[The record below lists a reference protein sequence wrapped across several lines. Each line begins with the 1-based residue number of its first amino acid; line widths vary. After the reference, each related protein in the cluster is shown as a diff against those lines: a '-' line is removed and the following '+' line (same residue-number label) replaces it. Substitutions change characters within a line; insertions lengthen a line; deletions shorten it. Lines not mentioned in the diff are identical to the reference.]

1 MSFKKTPY
9 QYYPVNN
16 LASGAEHKEAVVG
29 NFIILL
35 NYTGVSDDVYVS
47 FGDESYQI
55 LPKGIAVKLP
65 PEEEFKKIRFKQL
78 SGATQSFAFAVTT
91 GEVYDSRLVLSVASL
106 DVNTSSNAVES
117 PDAYAADE
125 TPAIAVAADSEVRE
139 VVLQN
144 NGDEDIWLGDEDIDP
159 ATSRGYKLEAG
170 VSTVW
175 TCAGD
180 VYAACA
186 SGLTST
192 LSIVKLKKV

>member
-16 LASGAEHKEAVVG
+16 LATGVEHKEAVVG

-65 PEEEFKKIRFKQL
+65 PQEEFSKIRFKQL

-106 DVNTSSNAVES
+106 DVNTSSNSVES
-117 PDAYAADE
+117 PAVAAVTDTAAE
-125 TPAIAVAADSEVRE
+125 AVAADSEVRE
-139 VVLQN
+139 LILQN
-144 NGDEDIWLGDEDIDP
+144 NGSDDIWLGDSAVAP
-159 ATSRGYKLEAG
+159 ATSRGYKLEVG
-170 VSTVW
+170 TSTVW
-175 TCAGD
+175 TVAGA
-180 VYAACA
+180 VYARCA